1 MKQISADC
9 LNMTPFIFFILL
21 AQKAAETKL
30 WQLHGKTLSFSPLLL
45 ILVGLHLR

>member
-9 LNMTPFIFFILL
+9 LNMTPFIFYSLSID
-21 AQKAAETKL
+21 AAETKH
-30 WQLHGKTLSFSPLLL
+30 WQLHGETLSFSPLLL